1 MKQLKFTDD
10 LAKLILEGKKT
21 ATWRFFDDKNL
32 SIGDKLELVNKE
44 TGGSFAHVEII
55 SVKEKPLGDVTEADF
70 DGHETYANREEM
82 LKTYRSY
89 YGEKV
94 NWDTVVKM
102 IDFKLISKL

>member
-32 SIGDKLELVNKE
+32 SVGDRLELVNKE
-44 TGGSFAHVEII
+44 TGTPFAEAEITSI
-55 SVKEKPLGDVTEADF
+55 KEKPLGDVAEADF
-70 DGHETYANREEM
+70 DGHETYSNREEM
-82 LKTYRSY
+82 LTTYRSY
-89 YGEKV
+89 YGETV

-102 IDFKLISKL
+102 IGFKLI